1 MSKFE
6 AFFIKLS
13 INLRSLSVNFLFS
26 GNANAVETFNSLK
39 LEADCIAS
47 GKTKSACKKEVYGW
61 DLNDYL
67 KDGYKITSENFVNH
81 KGWLTTIFVLKKR
94 GTVVTCKVDHNKQET
109 TCREP

>member
-1 MSKFE
+1 MK
-6 AFFIKLS
+6 KLLA
-13 INLRSLSVNFLFS
+13 ILVLGLLWC
-26 GNANAVETFNSLK
+26 NASNGEDMFFNSLK

-67 KDGYKITSENFVNH
+67 KDGYKISSENLVNN
-81 KGWLTTIFVLKKR
+81 KGWMVTIFVLKKR
-94 GTVVTCKVDHNKQET
+94 GTVATCMVDHNKQKT

>member
-1 MSKFE
+1 MKKFLGIVVLGLLWCNISN
-6 AFFIKLS
+6 AG
-13 INLRSLSVNFLFS
+13 FS
-26 GNANAVETFNSLK
+26 YKK

-94 GTVVTCKVDHNKQET
+94 GIVVTCMVEHTKQET

>member
-1 MSKFE
+1 MK
-6 AFFIKLS
+6 KLLV
-13 INLRSLSVNFLFS
+13 ILVFGLLWC
-26 GNANAVETFNSLK
+26 NASNGEMKWTNSLK

-67 KDGYKITSENFVNH
+67 KDGYKITSENLVNN
-81 KGWLTTIFVLKKR
+81 KGWMVTIFVLKKR
-94 GTVVTCKVDHNKQET
+94 GTVVTCKVDHTYNKT

>member
-1 MSKFE
+1 MNMKKLLGILVLGLLWCNASNGDDM
-6 AFFIKLS
+6 FFS
-13 INLRSLSVNFLFS
+13 
-26 GNANAVETFNSLK
+26 SLK

-67 KDGYKITSENFVNH
+67 KDGYKITSENFVNT
-81 KGWLTTIFVLKKR
+81 KGWLVTIFVLKKR
-94 GTVVTCKVDHNKQET
+94 GTVVTCKVDHTNNKT

>member
-1 MSKFE
+1 MK
-6 AFFIKLS
+6 KLLGIVVLGLLWCNIS
-13 INLRSLSVNFLFS
+13 NAGFS
-26 GNANAVETFNSLK
+26 YKK

-67 KDGYKITSENFVNH
+67 KDGYKITSENFVNT
-81 KGWLTTIFVLKKR
+81 KGWLVTIFVLKKR
-94 GTVVTCKVDHNKQET
+94 GTVVTCKVDHTNNRT